1 MLILKTAWRSLR
13 RSLLRSLCMVMAIAA
28 MSGFLLTYVQNL
40 DRTVQKLRNTAESIN
55 VYVEVKT
62 LGGADD
68 PYFAESLLQEMQKTG
83 FVRDSALKTRV
94 AFGYGSAVPDGRMQ
108 LTAMTAPELDR
119 YFGKHLDSVVW
130 AKDWTLETWI
140 ASDRPAVILPQSAGF
155 SPGDAAALSLMPDD
169 QTWND
174 AVLHPSVTVAGVFND
189 SLDDE
194 DIFLHLSQESYGF
207 CPLPWLAAQYGQGV
221 WAGQELRYR
230 YARILLQNTENINLF
245 KARMVELGFNTE
257 TTNLRLIIG
266 DRLLIGA
273 ANPLKKSVSLLRGVL
288 PLLFALVTFLGA
300 LLCYLT
306 MHSRRRELAVMR
318 SLGMTSADAFFAFLL
333 EAALLCVL
341 DAAAGSLVLLRG
353 GAGLVT
359 AVGTLVLFSVFYLI
373 GGSIS
378 IRLIDRPN
386 VLELLKDSSCS

>member
-130 AKDWTLETWI
+130 AKDWTL
-140 ASDRPAVILPQSAGF
+140 
-155 SPGDAAALSLMPDD
+155 
-169 QTWND
+169 
-174 AVLHPSVTVAGVFND
+174 
-189 SLDDE
+189 
-194 DIFLHLSQESYGF
+194 
-207 CPLPWLAAQYGQGV
+207 
-221 WAGQELRYR
+221 
-230 YARILLQNTENINLF
+230 
-245 KARMVELGFNTE
+245 
-257 TTNLRLIIG
+257 
-266 DRLLIGA
+266 
-273 ANPLKKSVSLLRGVL
+273 
-288 PLLFALVTFLGA
+288 
-300 LLCYLT
+300 
-306 MHSRRRELAVMR
+306 
-318 SLGMTSADAFFAFLL
+318 
-333 EAALLCVL
+333 
-341 DAAAGSLVLLRG
+341 
-353 GAGLVT
+353 
-359 AVGTLVLFSVFYLI
+359 
-373 GGSIS
+373 
-378 IRLIDRPN
+378 
-386 VLELLKDSSCS
+386 